1 VKNNRKHLEL
11 ATLLSRERGQTRPES
26 TLVLSVLSGSTVL
39 VFTGLSGGSATAL
52 TGLVRLFV

>member
-1 VKNNRKHLEL
+1 VKNNRVHLEVV
-11 ATLLSRERGQTRPES
+11 TLLSRERGQARPES
-26 TLVLSVLSGSTVL
+26 TFTLSVLSGSTVL